1 MRIVW
6 ASLYKN
12 YISSSFW
19 NPFFTILDMDN
30 INEVSI
36 GSHNIVTIAIDT
48 IHFYVTFIINL
59 VFSFII
65 YLILVNILF
74 ENVTFFQWI

>member
-1 MRIVW
+1 LV
-6 ASLYKN
+6 
-12 YISSSFW
+12 
-19 NPFFTILDMDN
+19 
-30 INEVSI
+30 
-36 GSHNIVTIAIDT
+36 VTTVAIDT

-74 ENVTFFQWI
+74 ENFTLAQWI